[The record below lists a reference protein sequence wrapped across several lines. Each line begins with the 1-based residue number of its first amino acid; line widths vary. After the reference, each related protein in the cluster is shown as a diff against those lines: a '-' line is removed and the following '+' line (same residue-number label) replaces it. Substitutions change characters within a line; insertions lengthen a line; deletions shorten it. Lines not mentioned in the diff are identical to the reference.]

1 MKDTNSKI
9 KPVDGHKDPEMKN
22 TTTQGIRR
30 KLKRFTGL
38 VGATLLLLAYAP
50 ACKTIY
56 IPVETGTT
64 VHVKDSTVWNI
75 KDSIRITEATH
86 YRDMAWLGDSLKIE
100 GQRSRMWAVADTAKG
115 ALVGGLEEDKIEE
128 KTRIIY
134 KDRLVYKDS
143 LVYVEKPVPV
153 EIIKEKKVYPRWLVL
168 LSTIGILLTC
178 LEGFR
183 IYIRLKK
190 KLPLG

>member
-1 MKDTNSKI
+1 MSNYTSKCYAS
-9 KPVDGHKDPEMKN
+9 
-22 TTTQGIRR
+22 

-86 YRDMAWLGDSLKIE
+86 YRDMAWLGQRLEIE
-100 GQRSRMWAVADTAKG
+100 GQHSRMWAEADTARE
-115 ALVGGLEEDKIEE
+115 ALIGGLEEDKIEE

-134 KDRLVYKDS
+134 KDRLVLKDS
-143 LVYVEKPVPV
+143 LVYVEKPVSV

-168 LSTIGILLTC
+168 LSTLGILLTC
-178 LEGFR
+178 VEGFR
-183 IYIRLKK
+183 LYLKVKK
-190 KLPLG
+190 KFPLG

>member
-1 MKDTNSKI
+1 M
-9 KPVDGHKDPEMKN
+9 
-22 TTTQGIRR
+22 
-30 KLKRFTGL
+30 
-38 VGATLLLLAYAP
+38 LLLAYAP

-75 KDSIRITEATH
+75 KDSVRITEATH

-100 GQRSRMWAVADTAKG
+100 GQRSRMWAVADTTREV
-115 ALVGGLEEDKIEE
+115 LLGGLEEDKVEE

-134 KDRLVYKDS
+134 KDRLVLKDS

-153 EIIKEKKVYPRWLVL
+153 EIVKEKKVYPRWLVL
-168 LSTIGILLTC
+168 LSILGIILTG

-183 IYIRLKK
+183 IYGKLKK
-190 KLPLG
+190 KFPL

>member
-1 MKDTNSKI
+1 MSNYTSKCYAS
-9 KPVDGHKDPEMKN
+9 
-22 TTTQGIRR
+22 

-134 KDRLVYKDS
+134 KDRLVLKDS

-153 EIIKEKKVYPRWLVL
+153 EIIKEKKVYPRFLITMSILGIVFCL
-168 LSTIGILLTC
+168 LFLFLLY
-178 LEGFR
+178 EK
-183 IYIRLKK
+183 LKN